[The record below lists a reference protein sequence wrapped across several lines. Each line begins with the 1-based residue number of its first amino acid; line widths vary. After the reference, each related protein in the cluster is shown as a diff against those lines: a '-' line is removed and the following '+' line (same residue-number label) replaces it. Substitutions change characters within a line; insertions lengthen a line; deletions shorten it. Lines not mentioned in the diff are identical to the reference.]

1 MILRKYQK
9 ITRYHDLR
17 DYHQITFNTF
27 NWDRIFEEGL
37 KNSIKGTRNVR
48 VNFKYF
54 NMTYL
59 QGALKFQQD
68 TYHDRI

>member
-1 MILRKYQK
+1 MILRKYPE
-9 ITRYHDLR
+9 IARYHDLR
-17 DYHQITFNTF
+17 DYHQISFKTFNR
-27 NWDRIFEEGL
+27 DRIFEEAL
-37 KNSIKGTRNVR
+37 KNSIKGTGNVR

-59 QGALKFQQD
+59 QGVLKFQQD